1 MKGTHGAAPRSK
13 QALVL
18 SGLLQGL
25 KNERCNGLFTR
36 LQHELVISVNLS
48 LRNNSSRSA
57 VVDRALV
64 IAVSQVFDLLGI
76 SAKHTLDHD
85 LLLPTLTEA
94 VFLSGSGLHQ
104 GFFLGTMD
112 ADVLETLGKKFDW
125 SAKSHSYLQ
134 LQSTASGPLVA
145 EMGRLSRLAA
155 FLVEHVT
162 NWMTLSRLLKDLFE
176 FSRSLC
182 VQWRQNKLSEVDA
195 LEENLFLSD
204 NTIEKTLPLLWRVL
218 RSGMFS
224 MLQVLRNMAFISSHF
239 RLDALSQY
247 CFVYSTAVDVISQ
260 YPMFAEALLKQL
272 RPTEIGVI
280 PQHPLDRCLDTF
292 FLNTAEHFI
301 AVLNTQVA
309 DDLVAN
315 AASPYL
321 GSNAES
327 NTFEAFEA
335 AHSVMLAI
343 MAVPHNV
350 ALAAS
355 RIEDY
360 AERLFE
366 VFPQSLS
373 TRQFHFAFTQLI
385 RIASPPSLIW
395 VQRPLLPCSLLE
407 TIRFRVESA
416 STEPLAHKSNT
427 DEVHAQ
433 PMSEKAALVL
443 ALIQSLPCLELEAL
457 EAWLPVAARL
467 CYVVQDPDLRQVCRN
482 RLWEV
487 ISNGAMDVNRAA
499 FCANWW
505 NTRSGR
511 ELALYGEEKPVPG
524 SLIDDSMDE
533 LSRL

>member
-1 MKGTHGAAPRSK
+1 P
-13 QALVL
+13 
-18 SGLLQGL
+18 
-25 KNERCNGLFTR
+25 
-36 LQHELVISVNLS
+36 
-48 LRNNSSRSA
+48 SSA
-57 VVDRALV
+57 
-64 IAVSQVFDLLGI
+64 IQ
-76 SAKHTLDHD
+76 
-85 LLLPTLTEA
+85 
-94 VFLSGSGLHQ
+94 
-104 GFFLGTMD
+104 
-112 ADVLETLGKKFDW
+112 
-125 SAKSHSYLQ
+125 
-134 LQSTASGPLVA
+134 
-145 EMGRLSRLAA
+145 
-155 FLVEHVT
+155 
-162 NWMTLSRLLKDLFE
+162 
-176 FSRSLC
+176 
-182 VQWRQNKLSEVDA
+182 
-195 LEENLFLSD
+195 
-204 NTIEKTLPLLWRVL
+204 
-218 RSGMFS
+218 
-224 MLQVLRNMAFISSHF
+224 MLQVLRNMDFISSHF

-247 CFVYSTAVDVISQ
+247 CFVYFTAVDIISQ

-280 PQHPLDRCLDTF
+280 PEHPLDRCLDTF

-315 AASPYL
+315 AAAPYL

-366 VFPQSLS
+366 VFPRWLS

-395 VQRPLLPCSLLE
+395 VQRPLLPSSLLE
-407 TIRFRVESA
+407 TIRFRVERA

-427 DEVHAQ
+427 DEVHAH

-443 ALIQSLPCLELEAL
+443 ALIHSLPCLELEAL

-511 ELALYGEEKPVPG
+511 EFALYGEEKPVPG
-524 SLIDDSMDE
+524 SLIDGSMDE

>member
-1 MKGTHGAAPRSK
+1 MAASALTSRSLLSSAARVLALLANPSNVTLLTSQLLVTPAIWGSPTDLHLIVGVIGVFRTATHYLLQSNRTSRIPKLWESPRTLALEEWIAAVTKGTHGAAPRSK

-25 KNERCNGLFTR
+25 DSQRCSGLFTR

-85 LLLPTLTEA
+85 LLLPKLTEA

-162 NWMTLSRLLKDLFE
+162 NWMTLSRLLQDLFE

-195 LEENLFLSD
+195 VEENLFLSD

-224 MLQVLRNMAFISSHF
+224 VL
-239 RLDALSQY
+239 
-247 CFVYSTAVDVISQ
+247 
-260 YPMFAEALLKQL
+260 
-272 RPTEIGVI
+272 
-280 PQHPLDRCLDTF
+280 
-292 FLNTAEHFI
+292 
-301 AVLNTQVA
+301 
-309 DDLVAN
+309 
-315 AASPYL
+315 
-321 GSNAES
+321 
-327 NTFEAFEA
+327 
-335 AHSVMLAI
+335 
-343 MAVPHNV
+343 
-350 ALAAS
+350 
-355 RIEDY
+355 
-360 AERLFE
+360 
-366 VFPQSLS
+366 
-373 TRQFHFAFTQLI
+373 
-385 RIASPPSLIW
+385 
-395 VQRPLLPCSLLE
+395 
-407 TIRFRVESA
+407 TILSA
-416 STEPLAHKSNT
+416 S
-427 DEVHAQ
+427 
-433 PMSEKAALVL
+433 
-443 ALIQSLPCLELEAL
+443 IG
-457 EAWLPVAARL
+457 RL
-467 CYVVQDPDLRQVCRN
+467 LCDRFVPK
-482 RLWEV
+482 E
-487 ISNGAMDVNRAA
+487 NG
-499 FCANWW
+499 
-505 NTRSGR
+505 
-511 ELALYGEEKPVPG
+511 L
-524 SLIDDSMDE
+524 
-533 LSRL
+533 